1 MGTLANEANRFYKV
15 IKKCKKYPLSIR
27 NDLIRIEH
35 KPNTI
40 AENWVRIPV
49 KSGLWMELIKPYDP
63 IPTDAKICESKL
75 YKKDNHCWFLDLVVE
90 RYIPEKLHYQNVIGI
105 DMGIRHIAIS
115 VEQVERPDFMVRI

>member
-1 MGTLANEANRFYKV
+1 M
-15 IKKCKKYPLSIR
+15 IKKGKKYPLSIR

-49 KSGLWMELIKPYDP
+49 KSVKGGLWMGLIKPYEP
-63 IPTDAKICESKL
+63 IPTDAKISELKL

-105 DMGIRHIAIS
+105 NMGIKHIVTS
-115 VEQVERPDFMVRI
+115 VELASGKTKFW